1 MRFSICK
8 NINSISSIF
17 LTFFRVFFFET
28 EFSCSFFLLF
38 KKIEGNRS
46 FIDSIR
52 TGISGKREALV
63 LLSFWNI
70 KSLGKFV
77 LLWDNLRLSRSA
89 LIISVCFLFFSFP
102 YFSVIFLG
110 FWIYCVRVFVVLP
123 TMSVQEHAGNEK
135 SCVWHATDFAD
146 GELKDELFCIRFAS
160 VESESLLVYVLSITS
175 YLVWLETFYIILWVI
190 WLIMFEWF
198 LCCKCCMVDSICYH
212 VCLLAWLIVVGSE
225 LWMHERNFEFF

>member
-1 MRFSICK
+1 LKLNFLFS
-8 NINSISSIF
+8 F
-17 LTFFRVFFFET
+17 
-28 EFSCSFFLLF
+28 LF

-70 KSLGKFV
+70 KSLEKFV

-89 LIISVCFLFFSFP
+89 LIISVCFRFFSFP
-102 YFSVIFLG
+102 FFSVIFLG
-110 FWIYCVRVFVVLP
+110 FWIYCVCVFVVLP
-123 TMSVQEHAGNEK
+123 AMSVQEHAGNEK

-175 YLVWLETFYIILWVI
+175 YLVWLETFYVILWVI
-190 WLIMFEWF
+190 WLW
-198 LCCKCCMVDSICYH
+198 
-212 VCLLAWLIVVGSE
+212 
-225 LWMHERNFEFF
+225 